1 MSRFI
6 LQSACRGRR
15 PRGVGPQR
23 LVSRSALV
31 SRLLA
36 DRRAA
41 RVLCA
46 PDGFGKTALACEYAE
61 VMFGFQ
67 HVYWINGL
75 SPCFLR
81 DLDAGIVAEVLC
93 RERSQCD
100 LVVFDD
106 VPGLDEE
113 RAAAFG
119 AVVAALL
126 AAGMEVLAITTPGRE
141 EGIALA
147 CPTERLDG
155 RDLLVSAEEAR
166 GGEGASPAARGPLPL
181 EARVPCLRWGEE
193 GVARL
198 LAGIAR
204 EALPPDLR
212 LVQWTLLALGRGRR
226 GAVEALLGPA
236 RGEEAWAWLAERY
249 PFLGLDDGEGAF
261 ETVPVAVDD
270 LRAGLGA
277 EGPAGARAVGIG
289 DGDTL
294 VLALATWLI
303 GQDRFERG
311 AALAAAFASTAA
323 LALWLPRAGGALLW
337 HDAAETLGGLRDRV
351 ARRGLGDH
359 PAVSLLMAAASAQ
372 RGDGPAAV
380 ALAQRAL
387 AAAARTSRTEAA
399 AALTAYRWGAST
411 LRAATLP
418 LLVGW
423 RDGAMRADDAAR
435 GERACGSEA
444 APIADSAASASDE
457 RAVLDLLVAV
467 TLAEARPQEALA
479 IWAAACLGAGAV
491 TWDRG
496 PRAQGLL
503 LAAAWV
509 VDALAATGAF
519 EARREDWD
527 LLGGDDFA
535 LLATVATTALEA
547 MAATGNGVGYGGRR
561 VAEALQ
567 RIEGAL
573 ALAGLRACP
582 SAVDRQRDRPLDA
595 VAPSRPAASHPDAA
609 RGLAVPLASADLA
622 DLAAGTAHRVAGAA
636 VPLRAP
642 RLHVRLFGTMV
653 VHIGETE
660 ISSQLLSRKKAR
672 LLLALLVLHRDRE
685 LTRDGL
691 VAMLWPQADPRT
703 GTKSFYRLWG
713 ELAAILSVDGECPY
727 LVRDHQRCHL
737 NAALCTSDVMEFEE
751 LIRALLFGLAGGST
765 GWEEMLRQVQESFD
779 GELLPA
785 ERRNET
791 VVAFRRRYATEL
803 VDALVAASGRLRSFG
818 ELQGALWCAR
828 EALRRDRT
836 REDGYA
842 ALMEA
847 QLAVGQRAGAL
858 DTFLACRGYLADE
871 LGLDPSPQ
879 IMALHQRLI
888 DGWGEFRGKG
898 ELLRG

>member
-23 LVSRSALV
+23 LASRPALV

-81 DLDAGIVAEVLC
+81 DLDAGVIDTVLC
-93 RERSQCD
+93 HERSQCD

-126 AAGMEVLAITTPGRE
+126 AAGMEVLAITTPSRE
-141 EGIALA
+141 GSLALA
-147 CPTERLDG
+147 CPAVRLDG
-155 RDLLVSAEEAR
+155 RDLLVSGEEAC
-166 GGEGASPAARGPLPL
+166 GDGSAFLSATASPLVLGARI
-181 EARVPCLRWGEE
+181 PCLRWGEE

-198 LAGIAR
+198 LAGCAR
-204 EALPPDLR
+204 EALPTDLR
-212 LVQWTLLALGRGRR
+212 LLQWVLLALGRGRR
-226 GAVEALLGPA
+226 TAAEALLGPA
-236 RGEEAWAWLAERY
+236 RGGEAWTWLGERY
-249 PFLGLDDGEGAF
+249 PFLGVNDDEGAF
-261 ETVPVAVDD
+261 ETVPVTVDA

-277 EGPAGARAVGIG
+277 PGAAVA
-289 DGDTL
+289 DRDAL
-294 VLALATWLI
+294 VLGLASRLI
-303 GQDRFERG
+303 GEGRPERG

-323 LALWLPRAGGALLW
+323 LVLWLPPVAGALLW
-337 HDAAETLGGLRDRV
+337 QDAAEALEGLADRV
-351 ARRGLGDH
+351 GRQSLDGH
-359 PAVSLLMAAASAQ
+359 PAVSLSMAAAVAQ
-372 RGDGPAAV
+372 RGDGRTAV
-380 ALAQRAL
+380 ALSRRVL
-387 AAAARTSRTEAA
+387 AAPAQVPQIEAA
-399 AALTAYRWGAST
+399 AALVAYRWGASPQ
-411 LRAATLP
+411 RAAVLP
-418 LLVGW
+418 LLARW
-423 RDGAMRADDAAR
+423 CEEASGADAFREDRASATTTAP
-435 GERACGSEA
+435 A
-444 APIADSAASASDE
+444 APSVLDSDDRAA
-457 RAVLDLLVAV
+457 LDLLVAV
-467 TLAEARPQEALA
+467 TVVEARPREALA
-479 IWAAACLGAGAV
+479 RWAATCLGAGAV
-491 TWDRG
+491 AWDRG
-496 PRAQGLL
+496 PRAQSLL

-519 EARREDWD
+519 EPRREDRA
-527 LLGGDDFA
+527 LLASDDFA
-535 LLATVATTALEA
+535 LLAAVVATALDE
-547 MAATGNGVGYGGRR
+547 MAATGDGVGYGGRR
-561 VAEALQ
+561 AAEALQ

-573 ALAGLRACP
+573 ILAGFRPCPTALAQPC
-582 SAVDRQRDRPLDA
+582 DRPFA
-595 VAPSRPAASHPDAA
+595 EVSPRPVPSHPGVA
-609 RGLAVPLASADLA
+609 RGLTVPLAPNDLS
-622 DLAAGTAHRVAGAA
+622 DLTTAAAHRVAGAA
-636 VPLRAP
+636 APLRAP

-653 VHIGETE
+653 VHIGEVE
-660 ISSQLLSRKKAR
+660 VSSQLLSRKKAR
-672 LLLALLVLHRDRE
+672 LLLALLVLHRGRE

-691 VAMLWPQADPRT
+691 AAMLWPQADPRT
-703 GTKSFYRLWG
+703 ATKSFYRLWG
-713 ELAAILSVDGECPY
+713 ELAAILSVDGGCPY
-727 LVRDHQRCHL
+727 LVRDQQRCHL

-751 LIRALLFGLAGGST
+751 LIRALLFGLAGGPT

-791 VVAFRRRYATEL
+791 VAAFRQRYATEL
-803 VDALVAASGRLRSFG
+803 VDALVAASARLRSFG

-879 IMALHQRLI
+879 IMALHQRLV
-888 DGWGEFRGKG
+888 DGGRDFREKE

>member
-166 GGEGASPAARGPLPL
+166 GGEAASPAARGPLPL

-226 GAVEALLGPA
+226 GAVEALLGPT
-236 RGEEAWAWLAERY
+236 RREEAWAWLAERY

-311 AALAAAFASTAA
+311 AALHGGFGA
-323 LALWLPRAGGALLW
+323 LAAPG
-337 HDAAETLGGLRDRV
+337 
-351 ARRGLGDH
+351 RG
-359 PAVSLLMAAASAQ
+359 
-372 RGDGPAAV
+372 RAAV
-380 ALAQRAL
+380 A
-387 AAAARTSRTEAA
+387 
-399 AALTAYRWGAST
+399 
-411 LRAATLP
+411 
-418 LLVGW
+418 
-423 RDGAMRADDAAR
+423 
-435 GERACGSEA
+435 
-444 APIADSAASASDE
+444 
-457 RAVLDLLVAV
+457 
-467 TLAEARPQEALA
+467 
-479 IWAAACLGAGAV
+479 
-491 TWDRG
+491 
-496 PRAQGLL
+496 
-503 LAAAWV
+503 
-509 VDALAATGAF
+509 
-519 EARREDWD
+519 
-527 LLGGDDFA
+527 
-535 LLATVATTALEA
+535 
-547 MAATGNGVGYGGRR
+547 
-561 VAEALQ
+561 
-567 RIEGAL
+567 
-573 ALAGLRACP
+573 
-582 SAVDRQRDRPLDA
+582 
-595 VAPSRPAASHPDAA
+595 
-609 RGLAVPLASADLA
+609 
-622 DLAAGTAHRVAGAA
+622 
-636 VPLRAP
+636 
-642 RLHVRLFGTMV
+642 
-653 VHIGETE
+653 
-660 ISSQLLSRKKAR
+660 
-672 LLLALLVLHRDRE
+672 
-685 LTRDGL
+685 
-691 VAMLWPQADPRT
+691 
-703 GTKSFYRLWG
+703 
-713 ELAAILSVDGECPY
+713 
-727 LVRDHQRCHL
+727 
-737 NAALCTSDVMEFEE
+737 
-751 LIRALLFGLAGGST
+751 
-765 GWEEMLRQVQESFD
+765 
-779 GELLPA
+779 
-785 ERRNET
+785 
-791 VVAFRRRYATEL
+791 
-803 VDALVAASGRLRSFG
+803 
-818 ELQGALWCAR
+818 
-828 EALRRDRT
+828 
-836 REDGYA
+836 
-842 ALMEA
+842 
-847 QLAVGQRAGAL
+847 
-858 DTFLACRGYLADE
+858 
-871 LGLDPSPQ
+871 
-879 IMALHQRLI
+879 
-888 DGWGEFRGKG
+888 
-898 ELLRG
+898 